1 MKLHISIYVFM
12 QKNNLRENHN
22 PEGEEFYRTIVL
34 LFNACLDYVRFFIN
48 SINMSYNKNK
58 AIVNG
63 LDS

>member
-12 QKNNLRENHN
+12 QKNIQRENHN
-22 PEGEEFYRTIVL
+22 PEGEEFYRTIVFL
-34 LFNACLDYVRFFIN
+34 LNACLNYVRFFVN

-58 AIVNG
+58 AIVDG